1 MRGQDAPPRRPAR
14 SRPMD
19 AKLQRR
25 IQRYG
30 WDLAADDYEA
40 LWNAQLAPARSAML
54 QLASLAPGEQVLDIA
69 CGTGLV
75 TLPAA
80 RAVAP
85 AGEAYGIDVSGRM
98 VEAARCRAAEQEI
111 ANARFTR
118 MDGEALPIPDSS
130 FDAALCALG
139 LMYMPDP
146 RRAVREMM
154 RVVRP
159 GGRIVLAVWGERVRC
174 GWSPL
179 FGIVDDEVTS
189 EVCPLFFQLGQESA
203 LSALCEGLGLEL
215 VRERRLS
222 TRMIYR
228 DATEACNAAF
238 VGGPVALAWSRFDL
252 SVRARVRER
261 YVEAIEPWRNGHG
274 YAIPGEFVVV
284 SALTPPARH

>member
-1 MRGQDAPPRRPAR
+1 
-14 SRPMD
+14 MD

-40 LWNAQLAPARSAML
+40 LWNAQLSPARTAML
-54 QLASLAPGEQVLDIA
+54 ELASLAPGEQVLDVA

-85 AGEAYGIDVSGRM
+85 AGEAFGIDVSGRM
-98 VEAARCRAAEQEI
+98 VEAARRRADEQEI
-111 ANARFTR
+111 PNARFTR
-118 MDGEALPIPDSS
+118 MDGEALPIPVSS
-130 FDAALCALG
+130 FDVALCALG

-146 RRAVREMM
+146 RQAVREMM

-179 FGIVDDEVTS
+179 FTIVEDEVTS
-189 EVCPLFFQLGQESA
+189 EVCPLFFQLGQEHA
-203 LSALCEGLGLEL
+203 LGRLCADLGLEL

-222 TRMIYR
+222 VQMAYR
-228 DATEACNAAF
+228 DATEACSAAF

-252 SVRARVRER
+252 AARARVRRR

-284 SALTPPARH
+284 SAFTPPARR